1 MIREV
6 NDVTKVYKAYLS
18 DVYPSLTIDVSKVI
32 IDITSQPSYKAFG
45 YYIGED
51 LLGFIDGYAL
61 NDEIFQLGIAYKLE
75 GGSSLKMVKLTD
87 YMKHYVISQGYKVWY
102 SLVTKD
108 TQSIIKKLGFKEIK
122 WA

>member
-6 NDVTKVYKAYLS
+6 NDITEVYKAYLS
-18 DVYPSLTIDVSKVI
+18 DVYLLLSIDASKVI
-32 IDITSQPSYKAFG
+32 DTITSKPSYTAFG
-45 YYIGED
+45 YYIDGN
-51 LLGFIDGYAL
+51 LVGFIDGYAL
-61 NDEIFQLGIAYKLE
+61 NDEVFQLGIAYRLE

-87 YMKHYVISQGYKVWY
+87 YMKQYVISQGYKVWY

-122 WA
+122 WV